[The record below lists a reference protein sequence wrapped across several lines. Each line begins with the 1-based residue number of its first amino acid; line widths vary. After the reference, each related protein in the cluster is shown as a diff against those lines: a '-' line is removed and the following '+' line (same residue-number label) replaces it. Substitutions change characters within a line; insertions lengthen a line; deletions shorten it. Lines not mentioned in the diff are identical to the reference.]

1 MIVWIFPRED
11 AAAAGTAQRGGSE
24 LNTTGET
31 CDILSDPLKQS
42 LDHDWALTALEKVTP
57 ASPISALVFFMGVC
71 EYKKILCDVYS
82 FNMMHHL

>member
-42 LDHDWALTALEKVTP
+42 LDHD
-57 ASPISALVFFMGVC
+57 
-71 EYKKILCDVYS
+71 
-82 FNMMHHL
+82 